1 MDIIKRMQSELADLE
16 KELKLTLPR
25 IIREAASLGDL
36 SENAEYEAARQ
47 RQDWVKARIRHLNK
61 RIEDLSL
68 IDLKR
73 VPRDRAAFG
82 STVTLEDLET
92 GEEKDFSLVHP
103 EEVDP
108 AKGLISVGSPV
119 GQSLIGKREG
129 DEVTLRKPSGDRT
142 YVISRLVTIHEQED

>member
-1 MDIIKRMQSELADLE
+1 MDIIKRMQSELEDLE
-16 KELKLTLPR
+16 KELRVTLPR
-25 IIREAASLGDL
+25 VIREAASLGDL

-47 RQDWVKARIRHLNK
+47 RQDWVKARIGHLNK
-61 RIEDLSL
+61 RIGDLSL

-73 VPRDRAAFG
+73 VPRDQAAFG

-92 GEEKDFSLVHP
+92 GEERDFSLVHP

-108 AKGLISVGSPV
+108 VKGLISVSSPV
-119 GQSLIGKREG
+119 GQSLTGRREG

-142 YVISRLVTIHEQED
+142 YIISRLVTIHDQDE